1 MPSDR
6 VNEYLKSVCA
16 EVRWRQ
22 AHDAVREELAAHIED
37 QTEAYMRS
45 GMERETAER
54 KAVESMGSPAETG
67 LRLDAS
73 YRPKPQWGPIIL
85 LAALLLISAVCRFA
99 EYGNGGDSAF
109 GKFIIAACIGCGLF
123 VWLYNADLYRL
134 AGLSWQAYIAV
145 IALCLAALPL
155 CYSHGPS
162 EMIVLQTAAITI
174 PALFAGWLYV
184 CRGFGGLL
192 TGGAMLVIPIA
203 GMLMAPYTGAAVNVA
218 AACLA
223 VIAFASVWGL
233 CGKNRWLPIALSWG
247 GVLCGGYGLLRS
259 NARWWQRVAV
269 MLRPEAFPEDYSY
282 QIRVVRDMLRT
293 SRPIGRGQDT
303 EMLRYSML
311 FKRDGSIGGEAY
323 VDFMLTTIAHRY
335 GWVIAL
341 IIAAVLIGLIAMLF
355 FKALKLT
362 SLFGKMMG
370 CGICASLLMQTV
382 QYMLGNCGIVI
393 MGWLPL
399 PFLSYG
405 NTSLV
410 VNMAMMGLL
419 CSLMRSDGLYA
430 DKEAKPL
437 NKLRLRLEWE
447 K

>member
-1 MPSDR
+1 
-6 VNEYLKSVCA
+6 
-16 EVRWRQ
+16 
-22 AHDAVREELAAHIED
+22 
-37 QTEAYMRS
+37 
-45 GMERETAER
+45 
-54 KAVESMGSPAETG
+54 
-67 LRLDAS
+67 
-73 YRPKPQWGPIIL
+73 
-85 LAALLLISAVCRFA
+85 
-99 EYGNGGDSAF
+99 
-109 GKFIIAACIGCGLF
+109 
-123 VWLYNADLYRL
+123 
-134 AGLSWQAYIAV
+134 
-145 IALCLAALPL
+145 
-155 CYSHGPS
+155 
-162 EMIVLQTAAITI
+162 
-174 PALFAGWLYV
+174 
-184 CRGFGGLL
+184 
-192 TGGAMLVIPIA
+192 
-203 GMLMAPYTGAAVNVA
+203 
-218 AACLA
+218 
-223 VIAFASVWGL
+223 
-233 CGKNRWLPIALSWG
+233 
-247 GVLCGGYGLLRS
+247 
-259 NARWWQRVAV
+259 

-282 QIRVVRDMLRT
+282 QIRVIRDMLRA

-303 EMLRYSML
+303 EMMRYSML
-311 FKRDGSIGGEAY
+311 FKRDGSIDREAY

-362 SLFGKMMG
+362 SLFGKIMG
-370 CGICASLLMQTV
+370 CGICASLLMQAV

>member
-73 YRPKPQWGPIIL
+73 YRPKPQWGPVIML
-85 LAALLLISAVCRFA
+85 TALLMISAACRFM
-99 EYGNGGDSAF
+99 EYGNGGSSL

-155 CYSHGPS
+155 CYSRGPS

-233 CGKNRWLPIALSWG
+233 CGKSRWLPIALSWG

-259 NARWWQRVAV
+259 NAHWWQRVAV

-282 QIRVVRDMLRT
+282 QIRVIRDMLRA

-303 EMLRYSML
+303 EMMRYSML
-311 FKRDGSIGGEAY
+311 FKRDGSIDREAY

-382 QYMLGNCGIVI
+382 QYILGNCGITVI
-393 MGWLPL
+393 SWLPL

>member
-73 YRPKPQWGPIIL
+73 YRPKPQWGPVIML
-85 LAALLLISAVCRFA
+85 TALLMISAACRFM
-99 EYGNGGDSAF
+99 EYGNGGSSL

-155 CYSHGPS
+155 CYSRGPS

-192 TGGAMLVIPIA
+192 
-203 GMLMAPYTGAAVNVA
+203 
-218 AACLA
+218 
-223 VIAFASVWGL
+223 
-233 CGKNRWLPIALSWG
+233 
-247 GVLCGGYGLLRS
+247 RS
-259 NARWWQRVAV
+259 NAHWWQRVAV

-282 QIRVVRDMLRT
+282 QIRVIRDMLRA

-303 EMLRYSML
+303 EMMRYSML
-311 FKRDGSIGGEAY
+311 FKRDGSIDREAY

-382 QYMLGNCGIVI
+382 QYILGNCGITVI
-393 MGWLPL
+393 SWLPL

>member
-73 YRPKPQWGPIIL
+73 YRPKPQWGPVIML
-85 LAALLLISAVCRFA
+85 TALLMISAACRFM
-99 EYGNGGDSAF
+99 EYGNGGSSL

-134 AGLSWQAYIAV
+134 AGLSWQAYIAA

-155 CYSHGPS
+155 CYSCGPS
-162 EMIVLQTAAITI
+162 EMIVLQTAAIAM

-259 NARWWQRVAV
+259 NARWWQRVAA
-269 MLRPEAFPEDYSY
+269 MLRPEAFPEDSY
-282 QIRVVRDMLRT
+282 QIRVIRDLLRA

-303 EMLRYSML
+303 EMMRYSML
-311 FKRDGSIGGEAY
+311 FKRDGSIDREA
-323 VDFMLTTIAHRY
+323 
-335 GWVIAL
+335 
-341 IIAAVLIGLIAMLF
+341 
-355 FKALKLT
+355 
-362 SLFGKMMG
+362 
-370 CGICASLLMQTV
+370 
-382 QYMLGNCGIVI
+382 
-393 MGWLPL
+393 
-399 PFLSYG
+399 
-405 NTSLV
+405 
-410 VNMAMMGLL
+410 
-419 CSLMRSDGLYA
+419 
-430 DKEAKPL
+430 
-437 NKLRLRLEWE
+437 
-447 K
+447 

>member
-6 VNEYLKSVCA
+6 VKEYLKSVCA
-16 EVRWRQ
+16 EVRWKQ
-22 AHDAVREELAAHIED
+22 AHDAVAEELAAHIED

-45 GMERETAER
+45 GADRETAEK
-54 KAVESMGSPAETG
+54 KAVESMGDPAETG

-73 YRPKPQWGPIIL
+73 YRPKPQRGPVIML
-85 LAALLLISAVCRFA
+85 TALLMISAACRFM
-99 EYGNGGDSAF
+99 EYGNDGSTS

-155 CYSHGPS
+155 CRYRGPG

-184 CRGFGGLL
+184 CRSFGGLL

-203 GMLMAPYTGAAVNVA
+203 GMLMAPYTGAAINVVV
-218 AACLA
+218 ACLA
-223 VIAFASVWGL
+223 VITLASVLGF
-233 CGKNRWLPIALSWG
+233 CGKSRWLPIALSWG
-247 GVLCGGYGLLRS
+247 GVLCGGYALLRS
-259 NARWWQRVAV
+259 NARWWQRAAAT
-269 MLRPEAFPEDYSY
+269 LRPDAFAETYGY
-282 QIRVVRDMLRT
+282 QIRLIRDMLLA

-311 FKRDGSIGGEAY
+311 FKRDGSIDREAY

-341 IIAAVLIGLIAMLF
+341 VIAAVLIGLIAMLF
-355 FKALKLT
+355 FKSLRLT
-362 SLFGKMMG
+362 SLFGKIMG
-370 CGICASLLMQTV
+370 FGICASLLNQTV
-382 QYMLGNCGIVI
+382 QYILGNCGIVI
-393 MGWLPL
+393 IGWLPL

-410 VNMAMMGLL
+410 VNMAMLGLL

-437 NKLRLRLEWE
+437 FRLRPRLECQ